1 MIDNLEQTKER
12 SIVAAF
18 FGRYIRFADRRAG
31 LILISA
37 LILAALV
44 VIPVTKL
51 ELRTDLAELLPETHE
66 SLLAMRRI
74 AGRQKSAT
82 NLIIILQSPD
92 KQANYRLAD
101 SLRPILEGM
110 VPSVFTEIQWKPD
123 SEIPEHAA
131 KWKWML
137 ASVQQLENAEDFLDR
152 LIAKRKSPLFVDLE
166 GNPEDELRKFRKDM
180 DAKLPPIPTVRFFE
194 QKKNGIHSI
203 GIMLWKKR
211 DGFGSLGDRQMLDK
225 VRLLVSSAQPKSF
238 HANMEV
244 RYTGH
249 IALAVDEQQSIQD
262 RITYATILCISLIA
276 GIIYFYF
283 RRVGLLF
290 VIVAPTFLGVLLA
303 LLIAQVRLSYL
314 NINTAFL
321 VSIIIG
327 NGINTPIMLL
337 ARYGEER
344 HKGQSVLGALAGA
357 LSATFLGTLTA
368 MLAASI
374 AYGSLMITEFRGFS
388 QFGLIGGAGML
399 LVWLMSMILVPPVV
413 IVGERRRPGM
423 FTPRANLWSSFFSFG
438 GRLVQRFPV
447 LLTLFCLAFT
457 AVLMLPLSRYIRDPL
472 EWNFNNL
479 RSDVSESQSLWGLTE
494 ELGMA
499 SVGAGYIGN
508 NGVLLVDMPD
518 QADPVADALR
528 AKDAALGPAH
538 VLAEVRTL
546 HSVLPKDQDAKLAI
560 LNRIRKKIDQNREMM
575 SEDEWRD
582 AEGYRPPE
590 YLRRLTPDDLP
601 RLVREAFTEVD
612 GQRGRLIGMD
622 LDYGTVTDWDGH
634 DLLRIAKSLKVEAL
648 GKTWVAAS
656 AATVFAGMVE
666 TIVRDGPKVAMTALL
681 GVLLLVMVT
690 FGPVGAIPVLLC
702 VLFGVAWLGGLMGWL
717 QIKLNFMNFVTLPIT
732 LGVGADYAA
741 NMWGRLRHETSSSIV
756 VQIGETGSAVALCSA
771 TTVIGYSTLL
781 LSNNRALRSFGLAAD
796 IGEVTCLF
804 AALLVLPA
812 VFTLLRRFR
821 RNPSS

>member
-1 MIDNLEQTKER
+1 MTENTEQAKE
-12 SIVAAF
+12 SGVVSTM
-18 FGRYIRFADRRAG
+18 FGRYIRLADRRAG
-31 LILISA
+31 LILLLAMVLGA
-37 LILAALV
+37 LCIR
-44 VIPVTKL
+44 PVTKL

-66 SLLAMRRI
+66 SVLAMRRI

-82 NLIIILQSPD
+82 NLIIVLQSPD
-92 KQANYRLAD
+92 KQSNYRLAE

-110 VPSVFTEIQWKPD
+110 VPEVFTEIQWKPD

-131 KWKWML
+131 KWKWMY
-137 ASVQQLENAEDFLDR
+137 ADIPQLENAENFLDR
-152 LIAKRKSPLFVDLE
+152 LIANRKAPLFVDLE
-166 GNPEDELRKFRKDM
+166 GNPEEELRNFRKEM
-180 DAKLPPIPTVRFFE
+180 DAKLPPMPTVRYFE
-194 QKKNGIHSI
+194 NEKNGIHSI
-203 GIMLWKKR
+203 GIMLWKRR

-225 VRLLVSSAQPKSF
+225 VRSLVDSAQPKSF
-238 HANMEV
+238 HSGMVV

-249 IALAVDEQQSIQD
+249 IALAVDEQQSIQEK
-262 RITYATILCISLIA
+262 ITHATLLCVSLIA

-283 RRVGLLF
+283 RRIGLLF
-290 VIVAPTFLGVLLA
+290 VIITPTFFGVLLA
-303 LLIAQVRLSYL
+303 LLLAQVRLSYL

-344 HKGQSVLGALAGA
+344 HAGRGVLDSLKASM
-357 LSATFLGTLTA
+357 SATFLGTLTA

-399 LVWLMSMILVPPVV
+399 LVWIMSMILTPPLV
-413 IVGERRRPGM
+413 IVGERLRPGI
-423 FTPRANLWSSFFSFG
+423 FTPRANLWSALFGFG
-438 GRLVQRFPV
+438 GKVVQRFPIV
-447 LLTLFCLAFT
+447 LTLLCVAVT
-457 AVLMLPLSRYIRDPL
+457 AVLFVPLSRYVRDPL

-479 RSDVSESQSLWGLTE
+479 RSDSSDSQSLWGLTE

-508 NGVLLVDMPD
+508 NGVLLVDTPD
-518 QADPVADALR
+518 QADPVADAMR
-528 AKDAALGPAH
+528 AKDAALGPGH
-538 VLAEVRTL
+538 VLAVVRTL
-546 HSVLPKDQDAKLAI
+546 HSVLPKDQDAKLEI
-560 LNRIRKKIDQNREMM
+560 LNRLRAKIDKNRELM

-582 AEGYRPPE
+582 AQGYRPPE
-590 YLRRLTPDDLP
+590 YLRRLNPDDLP
-601 RLVREAFTEVD
+601 RQVREAFTEVD

-622 LDYGTVTDWDGH
+622 LDYATCTDWDGH
-634 DLLRIAKSLKVEAL
+634 DLLRIAKALKVEAL

-666 TIVRDGPKVAMTALL
+666 TIVRDGPKVAMTALV
-681 GVLLLVMVT
+681 GVVLLVVVT
-690 FGPVGAIPVLLC
+690 FRPLGAIPVLLC
-702 VLFGVAWLGGLMGWL
+702 LMLGISWLGGVMGWL
-717 QIKLNFMNFVTLPIT
+717 SLKLNFMNFVTLPIT

-741 NMWGRLRHETSSSIV
+741 NMWGRLRNETSDSV
-756 VQIGETGSAVALCSA
+756 AAQIGETGSAVALCSA
-771 TTVIGYSTLL
+771 TTIIGYSTLL
-781 LSNNRALRSFGLAAD
+781 LSSNRALRSFGLAAD
-796 IGEVTCLF
+796 IGEVTCLL

-821 RNPSS
+821 RNAAK

>member
-741 NMWGRLRHETSSSIV
+741 NMWGRLRHETSSSIA

>member
-194 QKKNGIHSI
+194 QEKNGIHSI

-447 LLTLFCLAFT
+447 LLTFFCLAFT

-741 NMWGRLRHETSSSIV
+741 NMWGRLRHETSSSIA

>member
-1 MIDNLEQTKER
+1 MAENTKQ
-12 SIVAAF
+12 VAENPRAMAF
-18 FGRYIRFADRRAG
+18 WGRYVNFADRRAG
-31 LILISA
+31 LILLVAMILGA
-37 LILAALV
+37 LI

-66 SLLAMRRI
+66 SVLAMRRI

-82 NLIIILQSPD
+82 NLILILQSPQ
-92 KQANYRLAD
+92 KEANYRLAET
-101 SLRPILEGM
+101 LKPILEGM

-131 KWKWML
+131 KWKWMY
-137 ASVQQLENAEDFLDR
+137 AEVQQLENAENFLDR
-152 LIAKRKSPLFVDLE
+152 LIAKRKAPLFVDLE
-166 GNPEDELRKFRKDM
+166 GNPEDELRNFHKEM
-180 DAKLPPIPTVRFFE
+180 DAKLPPVPTVRYFE
-194 QKKNGIHSI
+194 TEKNGTHSL

-225 VRLLVSSAQPKSF
+225 VRSLVDTANPKSF
-238 HANMEV
+238 HANMVV

-249 IALAVDEQQSIQD
+249 IALAVDEQQSIQEK
-262 RITYATILCISLIA
+262 ITHATLLCVSLVM

-283 RRVGLLF
+283 RRFGLLF
-290 VIVAPTFLGVLLA
+290 VIVTPTFYGVLLA
-303 LLIAQVRLSYL
+303 LLLAQVHLSYL

-344 HKGQSVLGALAGA
+344 HAGRSVLDALTVSM
-357 LSATFLGTLTA
+357 SATLLGTLTA
-368 MLAASI
+368 MLAASV

-399 LVWLMSMILVPPVV
+399 LVWLMAMILTPPLV
-413 IVGERRRPGM
+413 IVGERWKPGI
-423 FTPRANLWSSFFSFG
+423 FTPRANLWTGVFGFG
-438 GRLVQRFPV
+438 GKLVQRFPIA
-447 LLTLFCLAFT
+447 LTVICLGFT
-457 AVLMLPLSRYIRDPL
+457 AVTMVPLSRYIQDPL

-479 RSDVSESQSLWGLTE
+479 RSDSSDSQSLWSLTE

-508 NGVLLVDMPD
+508 NGVLLVDSPE
-518 QADPVADALR
+518 QADPVADAMR
-528 AKDAALGPAH
+528 KKDAALGPRH
-538 VLAEVRTL
+538 VLAVVRTL
-546 HSVLPKDQDAKLAI
+546 NSVLPPEQDRKLEI
-560 LNRIRKKIDQNREMM
+560 LNRIRTKIDRNRELMT
-575 SEDEWRD
+575 DEEWKD
-582 AEGYRPPE
+582 AQGYRPPE

-622 LDYGTVTDWDGH
+622 LDYGTCTDWDGH
-634 DLLRIAKSLKVEAL
+634 DLLRIAQALRVEAL

-666 TIVRDGPKVAMTALL
+666 TIVRDGPKVALTAL
-681 GVLLLVMVT
+681 GGVVLLVVLT
-690 FGPVGAIPVLLC
+690 FRPLGAIPVLLC
-702 VLFGVAWLGGLMGWL
+702 MLLGVVWLGGVMGWL
-717 QIKLNFMNFVTLPIT
+717 QLKLNFMNFVTLPIT
-732 LGVGADYAA
+732 LGVGTDYAA
-741 NMWGRLRHETSSSIV
+741 NMWGRLRQESSDSIAKQV
-756 VQIGETGSAVALCSA
+756 GETGSAVALCSA
-771 TTVIGYSTLL
+771 TTIIGYSTLL

-796 IGEVTCLF
+796 VGEVTCLL

-821 RNPSS
+821 RK